1 MIISWVFVAL
11 LTAGNVFFFLKLKKA
26 SEQMM
31 KMAFP
36 GSKNMGD
43 AMMQMQKMMQGV
55 GGRGGFPGGPAMGGM
70 GGKDMQAQMKAAMDM
85 LAQIQKN
92 SRK

>member
-1 MIISWVFVAL
+1 
-11 LTAGNVFFFLKLKKA
+11 
-26 SEQMM
+26 
-31 KMAFP
+31 
-36 GSKNMGD
+36 MGD
-43 AMMQMQKMMQGV
+43 AMAQMQKMMQGM